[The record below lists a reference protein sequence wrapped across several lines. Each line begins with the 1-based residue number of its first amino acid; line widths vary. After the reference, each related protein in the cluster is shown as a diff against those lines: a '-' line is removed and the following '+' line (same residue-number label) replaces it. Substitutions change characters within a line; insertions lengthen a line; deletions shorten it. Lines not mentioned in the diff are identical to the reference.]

1 MATSKPAVTV
11 AIATYNWSSAL
22 HCSIRSV
29 LLQTR
34 QDFEVLIVGDGCT
47 DDSAAIVASFND
59 RRLRFYNLARN
70 HRGQWAPNNFAN
82 ENAAADWIAYL
93 GHDDIWYPTHLESV
107 LRTARD
113 TAAGI
118 VTSVMIMYGPEGS
131 GIRALAG
138 LFATGTFGPR
148 EVMPPSAV
156 AHATSI
162 HRAGVKWRDHET
174 VSLPADLAFLQE
186 AAAHAAVASTG
197 ELTCFKFNAA
207 TRRDAYKVKS
217 VEEQERMLRR
227 IESGIDFRQE
237 EYRDVLKAVLAG
249 RFLPIEAPPRDV
261 FAAGALARHYR
272 QWKGVESRYDP
283 SALRRIEARVRFDM
297 AAQNMP
303 LEWHEPEIDPK
314 FGTFRW
320 TGPSSRTTI
329 DLPVLFDR
337 DLAVRIHVIQA
348 LGGIERVKLSIHAQA
363 ISHRVELLYD
373 GTFLLQARLDHTA
386 LAKADRDFG
395 ITLEDIETVRPID
408 LGPSGDRRWLGIA
421 IAWCEIEPA

>member
-1 MATSKPAVTV
+1 VAKSRPAVTV

-22 HCSIRSV
+22 RCAIRSV
-29 LLQTR
+29 LLQTMR
-34 QDFEVLIVGDGCT
+34 DFEVLVVGDGCT
-47 DDSAAIVASFND
+47 DDTAAVVASFND
-59 RRLRFYNLARN
+59 RRLRFHNLARN
-70 HRGQWAPNNFAN
+70 HRNQWAANNFAN

-113 TAAGI
+113 TGAGI
-118 VTSVMIMYGPEGS
+118 VTSVMIMYGPEGT

-138 LFATGTFGPR
+138 LFATGRFGPR
-148 EVMPPSAV
+148 DIAPPSAV

-174 VSLPADLAFLQE
+174 LSLPVDLAFVRE

-207 TRRDAYKVKS
+207 TRRDAYKIKS
-217 VEEQERMLRR
+217 AAEQERMLRR
-227 IESGIDFRQE
+227 IESGVDFRQQ
-237 EYRDVLKAVLAG
+237 EYRDVLKAVLADK
-249 RFLPIEAPPRDV
+249 FLPVEAPPADV
-261 FAAGALARHYR
+261 FAAGALARSYR

-283 SALRRIEARVRFDM
+283 SALRRIEARTHFDM
-297 AAQNMP
+297 TDQSMP
-303 LEWHEPEIDPK
+303 FEWHELETNPR

-320 TGPSSRTTI
+320 TGPSSRATI

-337 DLAVRIHVIQA
+337 DLLLRIHVIRA
-348 LGGIERVKLSIHAQA
+348 LGGIDRLALSIHAQPVA
-363 ISHRVELLYD
+363 HRVERLYD
-373 GTFLLQARLDHTA
+373 GTFLLQARLDHAA

-395 ITLEDIETVRPID
+395 ITLDGIETLRPID
-408 LGPSGDRRWLGIA
+408 LGPGEDRRWLGLA
-421 IAWCEIEPA
+421 VAWCEMDPA